1 MCNGYYD
8 ITTVYVSQAFFEEI
22 LFFLKSVVYCTFFVF
37 FFPCVFFCFDMLLFF
52 YHSFKKCHHIFTFYL
67 ENTPKKRKSKHDF
80 LFYLLYSSSVFVRF
94 GFSTAAI
101 ASFCIGILQLRL
113 LPNST
118 ITVSSIISIITP

>member
-1 MCNGYYD
+1 MCNGYYN
-8 ITTVYVSQAFFEEI
+8 ITTVYMSQAFFEEI
-22 LFFLKSVVYCTFFVF
+22 LFFSKNVVYCTFFVF
-37 FFPCVFFCFDMLLFF
+37 FFSDALSLFDILLFF
-52 YHSFKKCHHIFTFYL
+52 YHLFKKRHRILAFYL
-67 ENTPKKRKSKHDF
+67 ENILKKGSQNMTSF
-80 LFYLLYSSSVFVRF
+80 FYSLYSSSVFVRF